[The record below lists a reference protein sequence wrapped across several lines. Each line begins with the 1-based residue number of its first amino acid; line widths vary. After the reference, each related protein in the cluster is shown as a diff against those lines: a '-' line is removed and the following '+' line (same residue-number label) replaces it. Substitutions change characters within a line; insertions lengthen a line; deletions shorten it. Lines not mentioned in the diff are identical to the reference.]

1 MPLGRAL
8 ACQRQQFSLSDGMHY
23 LNCAFMSPLSERVRQ
38 AGIEGIQ
45 KEAVPARI
53 IAEDLFASVT
63 RTKTLFSELIGL
75 SDPTRVAVI
84 PAASYGFATVAHN
97 TPVSSGQNVVT
108 LHEQFPSN
116 VHVWRRLCD
125 QTGSELRVV
134 KPPVTGAQKTQAWNE
149 SILAAIDRD
158 TAMVAMGSV
167 HWTDGPRF
175 DLASIGERAR
185 EMGSAFVIDGTQSIG
200 IEPFDIERIR
210 PDALVCA
217 GYKWLTGPYS
227 LGVAFYGSRYDH
239 GVPIEETW
247 SSRVGAEDFAGLVNQ
262 GQEYRSGAARY
273 DVGEAG
279 SFVLAPMLVAGLEQL
294 LEWGVQ
300 RVSDYVGDLT
310 GGLFASDRFLA
321 LSLVNEKP
329 DVSHIFGLKLP
340 DAVDPTG
347 TAAHLK
353 SRGIHVSVRGQF
365 VRVSPHIYN
374 DTADLEAL
382 VSALESAL
390 VGVR

>member
-1 MPLGRAL
+1 MPLGQPL
-8 ACQRQQFSLSDGMHY
+8 ICQRRQFSLPDGMHY
-23 LNCAFMSPLSERVRQ
+23 LNCAFMSPLSERVQQ
-38 AGIEGIQ
+38 AGIEGIRT
-45 KEAVPARI
+45 ESVPARI
-53 IAEDLFASVT
+53 IAEDFFASVT
-63 RTKTLFSELIGL
+63 RAKTLFSKVIGL
-75 SDPTRVAVI
+75 SDPARVAVI
-84 PAASYGFATVAHN
+84 PAASYGFATIAKN
-97 TPVSSGQNVVT
+97 TSVSSGQNVVT
-108 LHEQFPSN
+108 LRGQFPSN

-134 KPPVTGAQKTQAWNE
+134 KPPVTGTQKTHAWNE

-167 HWTDGPRF
+167 HWADGTRF
-175 DLASIGERAR
+175 DLESIGERAR

-200 IEPFDIERIR
+200 VEPFDVERIR

-227 LGVAFYGSRYDH
+227 IGVAFYGSRYDH

-273 DVGEAG
+273 DVGEPG
-279 SFVLAPMLVAGLEQL
+279 SFALTPMLVAGLEQL

-300 RVSDYVGDLT
+300 GVSDYVGDLT
-310 GGLFASDRFLA
+310 GRLFASDRFLA
-321 LSLVNEKP
+321 LGLVNDKP

-340 DAVDPTG
+340 DSVDPTG
-347 TAAHLK
+347 TAAQLK
-353 SRGIHVSVRGQF
+353 NLGIHVSVRGQF
-365 VRVSPHIYN
+365 MRISPHIYN
-374 DTADLEAL
+374 DAGDLEAL
-382 VSALESAL
+382 VSALESTL